1 MRRFEAEAL
10 SGAMV
15 KAIHGMSDV
24 LLGDGIKATF
34 LWEELS
40 DQSVHVLV
48 GTTLPGSVRMREE
61 EVSAERPGNP
71 LSVVSVWTQS
81 AKGVSKEI
89 TASDTA

>member
-1 MRRFEAEAL
+1 
-10 SGAMV
+10 MV

-71 LSVVSVWTQS
+71 LVLCKLLAVIGRQRMDTVRKRRQQ
-81 AKGVSKEI
+81 EI